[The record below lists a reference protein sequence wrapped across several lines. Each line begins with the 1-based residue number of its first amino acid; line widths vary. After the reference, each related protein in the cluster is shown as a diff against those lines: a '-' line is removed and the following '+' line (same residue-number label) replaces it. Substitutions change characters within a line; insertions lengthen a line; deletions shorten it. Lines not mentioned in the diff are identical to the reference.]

1 MPFVLAGAASPRNK
15 KMMNKKTKALLK
27 QGSGVLALVAAMG
40 MAQQAMA
47 NTAGGATIH
56 NVATL
61 SYSGGGAPVKAAV
74 SVAVQTVAALPSVVK
89 STADQTVAAYSNA
102 DYTFTVSSNSN
113 GSDSYALTLASTDTN
128 TAAGPGLSF
137 LLSGSPVSSV
147 VLGASV
153 TSATSGAGVVYV
165 PAGSQTNLSVND
177 VVRIGADLYTITA
190 VTNGTPASTN
200 VLTGVTTPETPSSL
214 ALTPVGAAPAI
225 TLGSVPVGT
234 QIGEQVTLVQR
245 VVTSAPATPAPATHT
260 VSFTA
265 VTSTTDLT
273 GATLTYNS
281 TTAGAN
287 TVTTV
292 VPATTNLAKL
302 VRNLSRPT
310 GNALASGPAS
320 CNGNTYYTTGVTSK
334 TGDTLEY
341 CLLATVAAGASTPLS
356 GAVITDDVPPYTTYV
371 PNSTS
376 LNGTPVADVASTTPL
391 AVSNGGLPVNS
402 AGQASGVIAI
412 GANATVVLQVTVQ

>member
-1 MPFVLAGAASPRNK
+1 MTNNK
-15 KMMNKKTKALLK
+15 SKALLK
-27 QGSGVLALVAAMG
+27 QGAGVLALVAAMG
-40 MAQQAMA
+40 MVQQAQA

-61 SYSGGGAPVKAAV
+61 SYAGGGAPVKAAV
-74 SVAVQTVAALPSVVK
+74 SVAVQTVAALPTVVK
-89 STADQTVAAYSNA
+89 LTADQTVPAYSNA

-113 GSDSYALTLASTDTN
+113 GSDSYALSLASTDTN
-128 TAAGPGLSF
+128 TAAAPGLSF
-137 LLSGSPVSSV
+137 LLAGSPVTSV

-153 TSATSGAGVVYV
+153 TSQPSTAGVVYI

-177 VVRIGADLYTITA
+177 VVRIGANLYTISA
-190 VTNGTPASTN
+190 VTTGTPASTN

-214 ALTPVGAAPAI
+214 SLTPVGAAPAI
-225 TLGSVPVGT
+225 TAGSVAAGV

-245 VVTSAPATPAPATHT
+245 VVASAPATPAPATHT

-265 VTSTTDLT
+265 VTTTTDLS

-281 TTAGAN
+281 ATAGTN

-302 VRNLSRPT
+302 VRNASRAS
-310 GNALASGPAS
+310 GNAGASGPAT
-320 CNGNTYYTTGVTSK
+320 CGATTFYTTGVTSK

-341 CLLATVAAGASTPLS
+341 CLLATVASGASAPLT
-356 GAVITDDVPPYTTYV
+356 GAVLTDDIPPYTTYV

-376 LNGTPVADVASTTPL
+376 LNGSPVADVAGTTPL
-391 AVSNGGLPVNS
+391 ATSNGGMPVHS
-402 AGQASGVIAI
+402 PGQASGTIAV
-412 GANATVVLQVTVQ
+412 GASATVLFQATVQ